1 MRTTVHRSIPYPGLL
16 SLARQELAIRLD
28 YAELR
33 QREMPGGRGSSLGC
47 GPGGRLWS
55 AISRTL
61 MTLLGRR
68 TRVVVPIAIVRFV
81 SFFGRP
87 GDLHRLADRP
97 RGPTISLRSSA
108 NRAWLEGL
116 KAWMQSGAVCT
127 PPVSGGTEPGE
138 LPSPYAAHRPLES
151 SRRAAPRPQSSH
163 HFHHVGRD
171 RWDAASS
178 SQRPDRRHLPR

>member
-1 MRTTVHRSIPYPGLL
+1 
-16 SLARQELAIRLD
+16 
-28 YAELR
+28 
-33 QREMPGGRGSSLGC
+33 MPGGRGSSLGC

-68 TRVVVPIAIVRFV
+68 TRVVVPIAIVRLV

-116 KAWMQSGAVCT
+116 RVWMQSGAVCT
-127 PPVSGGTEPGE
+127 PQFPVP
-138 LPSPYAAHRPLES
+138 PSEASCPPPNAAHRPLES
-151 SRRAAPRPQSSH
+151 PRRAALRPRSSPPLPPH
-163 HFHHVGRD
+163 RPRAVGCSQLFSETRPSTSPSMKSLSPSTHGPLGLADPSHD
-171 RWDAASS
+171 RHRA
-178 SQRPDRRHLPR
+178 RLRYV

>member
-1 MRTTVHRSIPYPGLL
+1 
-16 SLARQELAIRLD
+16 
-28 YAELR
+28 
-33 QREMPGGRGSSLGC
+33 MPGGRGSSLGC

-68 TRVVVPIAIVRFV
+68 TRVVVPIAIVRLV

-116 KAWMQSGAVCT
+116 KVWMQSGAVCT
-127 PPVSGGTEPGE
+127 PPVSGATERGE
-138 LPSPYAAHRPLES
+138 LPSPQCRAPSTGVASPGGSSTAVVTTPSTTSAKSGGMQPALLRDQTVDISLDEILVAIDARSAWTCRPV
-151 SRRAAPRPQSSH
+151 A
-163 HFHHVGRD
+163 
-171 RWDAASS
+171 
-178 SQRPDRRHLPR
+178 